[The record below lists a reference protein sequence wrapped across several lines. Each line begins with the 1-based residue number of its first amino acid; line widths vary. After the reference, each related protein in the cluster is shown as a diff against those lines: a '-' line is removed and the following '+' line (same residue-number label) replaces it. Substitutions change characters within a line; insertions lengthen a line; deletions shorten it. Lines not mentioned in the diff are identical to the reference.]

1 MKWNLGWGILLLM
14 VGLSCSE
21 PGKISMQNLEGP
33 WVLSEALREGK
44 TTLALQGAYFVF
56 EGNAVETNFP
66 VQGLENR
73 FELSANS
80 LYIYGNPPLE
90 FTIESYDGKDLLL
103 TTEIQGISF
112 SLVFNKKLD

>member
-1 MKWNLGWGILLLM
+1 MRWNLGWGFLM
-14 VGLSCSE
+14 LWLGFSCGE
-21 PGKISMQNLEGP
+21 PGKISMQNLEGS

-56 EGNAVETNFP
+56 EGNEVETNFP

-73 FELSANS
+73 FDLRANS

-112 SLVFNKKLD
+112 SLIFNKNVE